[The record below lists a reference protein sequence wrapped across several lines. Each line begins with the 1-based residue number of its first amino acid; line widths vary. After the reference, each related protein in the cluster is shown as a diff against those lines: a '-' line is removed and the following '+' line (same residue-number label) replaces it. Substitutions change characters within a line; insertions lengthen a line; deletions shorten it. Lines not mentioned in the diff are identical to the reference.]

1 MTGILTNEFDK
12 TLKRLSAFQF
22 VLSWWGQGAMKGNK
36 GFVKEY
42 IIDYE
47 LKGKLQSWDFFI
59 RNAFGQ
65 KSVEK
70 ITGIS
75 TIEMN
80 KPPKEV

>member
-1 MTGILTNEFDK
+1 MN
-12 TLKRLSAFQF
+12 S
-22 VLSWWGQGAMKGNK
+22 KGSYR
-36 GFVKEY
+36 VET
-42 IIDYE
+42 
-47 LKGKLQSWDFFI
+47 FFI